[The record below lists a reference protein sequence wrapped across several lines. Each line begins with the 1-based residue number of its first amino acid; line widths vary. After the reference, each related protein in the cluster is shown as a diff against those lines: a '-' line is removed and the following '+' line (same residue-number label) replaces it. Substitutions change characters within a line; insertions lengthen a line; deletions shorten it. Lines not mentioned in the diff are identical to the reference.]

1 MKEEGAISYM
11 APSFCALKFIESALN
26 LILFSISMKDEA
38 GDEGYPAN
46 CDKQAD

>member
-1 MKEEGAISYM
+1 MIHGT
-11 APSFCALKFIESALN
+11 FFLRLKFIEPALD